1 MRIAA
6 SAPGKLVLLGDYAV
20 LDGAPALAVAV
31 NRRARVTLETRDDDL
46 VDIAAPDL
54 GITAARAR
62 LDAHGALQWA
72 SPADAE
78 RLGLVAKV
86 WVALAAAGLAPRTGM
101 RLRLD
106 TSGFFEATARSR
118 SKLGLGSSAALTV
131 ALAAALVRAA
141 GRPFDAAAPW
151 LARLVA
157 WHGAWQGGRG
167 SGVDVA
173 ASLVGGLIVYRRGD
187 AAVPP
192 SVAPAA
198 WPPAGAQCAF
208 VWSRQAVS
216 TAGYLAQLEAWRQA
230 HAADYAAR
238 MGELCALAKSIPAA
252 LCGDTAGVV
261 ALVGAYAA
269 ALQRFAQASGLAIF
283 STEQR
288 QAAALAQR
296 EGAAFKPCGA
306 GGDFGVL
313 VADAAPQLERAQRA
327 MMAAG
332 LRVEGLAMEPLGVQ
346 CDVSFMHSGASPR
359 GGHAGW

>member
-31 NRRARVTLETRDDDL
+31 DRRARVTLETRDDDL

-86 WVALAAAGLAPRTGM
+86 WAALAAAGLAPCTGM
-101 RLRLD
+101 HLCLD
-106 TSGFFEATARSR
+106 TSGFFEATAAGRN
-118 SKLGLGSSAALTV
+118 KLGLGSSAALTV
-131 ALAAALVRAA
+131 ALAAALARAA
-141 GRPFDAAAPW
+141 GRPFDASAPW

-167 SGVDVA
+167 SGVDIA
-173 ASLVGGLIVYRRGD
+173 ASLAGGLIVYRRGD
-187 AAVPP
+187 AAAPP
-192 SVAPAA
+192 SITPVA
-198 WPPAGAQCAF
+198 WPPAGASCAF
-208 VWSRQAVS
+208 VWSHQAVS
-216 TAGYLAQLEAWRQA
+216 TAGYLARLEAWRQA

-238 MGELCALAKSIPAA
+238 MGELRTLAESIPAA
-252 LCGDTAGVV
+252 LRGDAAGIV
-261 ALVGAYAA
+261 ALVGAYGA

-283 STEQR
+283 SPEQC
-288 QAAALAQR
+288 QVAELAR
-296 EGAAFKPCGA
+296 RAGVAFKPCGA

-313 VADAAPQLERAQRA
+313 VADAAPQLERVRRA

-332 LRVEGLAMEPLGVQ
+332 LCVEGLAMEPSGAQ
-346 CDVSFMHSGASPR
+346 CDVSFMQSGAPWR
-359 GGHAGW
+359 GGHAGR